1 MKLSE
6 ELIYRGFSAET
17 TISNP
22 MDLDN
27 RKNKKFYWGA
37 DPSADSLTIGNL
49 AALMMCACFVRHGYQ
64 PYLLV
69 GGATGQI
76 GDPKD
81 NGERDLKPLEE
92 VEHNKQCIKKQVEE
106 VISNTTSRLAPAR
119 PSTEVVRQS
128 SSQNEQ
134 QVAHSLD
141 SSDGLLRGSGAHT
154 APVVADDL
162 EVALPN
168 HLDVTMVD
176 NYDWF
181 KDMKYLDFLREVGK
195 AFSMTQLLDR
205 QFVQNRIGEGGSGI
219 SYAEF
224 SYTLIQGYDFLHLYR
239 EYGVDLQLCG
249 ADQYGN
255 CTSGIHLI
263 KRIEGGEADVWSTP
277 LVIDPVTGRKFGK
290 SEGNA
295 IWLASSDNGGGNYTS
310 IFDFYQF
317 WLNQP
322 DEAVEYLIKI
332 YTLLEK
338 EQIEEIL
345 TKHREHPEE
354 RIAQKALARGATE
367 VVHGKNAADAIENLT
382 TVLFNRETNFAE
394 FSEDELLEFAKYL
407 PVEKRGKQL
416 ADILVKNGFA
426 ESKKK
431 AREFILQ
438 GAITVN
444 GEKVKEDITV
454 NQTAMVKKGKNKFL
468 VVK

>member
-6 ELIYRGFSAET
+6 ELIYRGFVAET
-17 TISNP
+17 TI
-22 MDLDN
+22 DDVALLDT
-27 RKNKKFYWGA
+27 RESKKFYWGA

-49 AALMMCACFVRHGYQ
+49 AALMMCACFVRHGYE
-64 PYLLV
+64 PVLLV

-76 GDPKD
+76 GDPKE
-81 NGERDLKPLEE
+81 NGERELKSLDE
-92 VEHNKQCIKKQVEE
+92 VERNKKCIKQQIEK
-106 VISNTTSRLAPAR
+106 VI
-119 PSTEVVRQS
+119 
-128 SSQNEQ
+128 
-134 QVAHSLD
+134 HY
-141 SSDGLLRGSGAHT
+141 
-154 APVVADDL
+154 DDAVL
-162 EVALPN
+162 
-168 HLDVTMVD
+168 VD

-239 EYGVDLQLCG
+239 EYGVSLQLCG

-263 KRIEGGEADVWSTP
+263 RRLENAQADVWSTP

-295 IWLASSDNGGGNYTS
+295 VWLAAADNGGGNYTS
-310 IFDFYQF
+310 VFDFYQF

-322 DEAVEYLIKI
+322 DEAVESLIKI
-332 YTLLEK
+332 YTVMEP
-338 EQIEEIL
+338 EEIDKVL
-345 TKHREHPEE
+345 EQHRAQPEQ
-354 RIAQKALARGATE
+354 RLAQKALAYGVTE
-367 VVHGKNAADAIENLT
+367 VVHGAKAAEAIVNLT
-382 TVLFNRETNFAE
+382 EVLFSRDTDFTQ
-394 FSEDELLEFAKYL
+394 FSEDEILEFAKYL
-407 PVEKRGKQL
+407 PKVQRGVM
-416 ADILVKNGFA
+416 LVDALVDNGLA

-431 AREFILQ
+431 AREFIKQ

-444 GEKVKEDITV
+444 GVKVQEEIV
-454 NQTAMVKKGKNKFL
+454 IEQTAIIKKGKNKFL
-468 VVK
+468 IIE

>member
-6 ELIYRGFSAET
+6 ELIYRGFMAET
-17 TISNP
+17 TIESP
-22 MDLDN
+22 ADLDT
-27 RKNKKFYWGA
+27 RENKKFYWGA

-49 AALMMCACFVRHGYQ
+49 AALMMCACFVRHGYE

-76 GDPKD
+76 GDPKE
-81 NGERDLKPLEE
+81 NSERELKSLDE
-92 VEHNKQCIKKQVEE
+92 VDHNKNCIKSQIE
-106 VISNTTSRLAPAR
+106 R
-119 PSTEVVRQS
+119 VV
-128 SSQNEQ
+128 N
-134 QVAHSLD
+134 
-141 SSDGLLRGSGAHT
+141 SDK
-154 APVVADDL
+154 
-162 EVALPN
+162 
-168 HLDVTMVD
+168 VTMVD

-181 KDMKYLDFLREVGK
+181 RDMKYLDFLREVGK

-263 KRIEGGEADVWSTP
+263 KRLENAQADVWSTP
-277 LVIDPVTGRKFGK
+277 LVIDPITGRKFGK

-317 WLNQP
+317 WLNQA
-322 DEAVEYLIKI
+322 DNGVESLLKI
-332 YTLLEK
+332 YTPYDKETIEDILKQHYEAPEK
-338 EQIEEIL
+338 
-345 TKHREHPEE
+345 
-354 RIAQKALARGATE
+354 RIAQKALARGVTE
-367 VVHGKNAADAIENLT
+367 VVHGLNAAEAIENLT
-382 TVLFNRETNFAE
+382 AMLFSRETDFAE
-394 FSEDELLEFAKYL
+394 FTADEINEFAEYL
-407 PVEKRGKQL
+407 PVVKKGVM
-416 ADILVKNGFA
+416 LVDALVDNGLA

-431 AREFILQ
+431 AREFLGA
-438 GAITVN
+438 GAITIN
-444 GEKVKEDITV
+444 GVKVKDDVKLE
-454 NQTAMVKKGKNKFL
+454 QTSIIKKGKNKFL

>member
-6 ELIYRGFSAET
+6 ELIYRGFVAET
-17 TISNP
+17 TIEKP
-22 MDLDN
+22 EELDN
-27 RKNKKFYWGA
+27 REAKKFYWGA

-49 AALMMCACFVRHGYQ
+49 AALMMCACFVRHGYE
-64 PYLLV
+64 PVLLV

-76 GDPKD
+76 GDPKE
-81 NGERDLKPLEE
+81 NGERELKSLEE
-92 VEHNKQCIKKQVEE
+92 VEHNKQCIKQQIE
-106 VISNTTSRLAPAR
+106 R
-119 PSTEVVRQS
+119 VV
-128 SSQNEQ
+128 N
-134 QVAHSLD
+134 AD
-141 SSDGLLRGSGAHT
+141 N
-154 APVVADDL
+154 VV
-162 EVALPN
+162 
-168 HLDVTMVD
+168 MVD

-205 QFVQNRIGEGGSGI
+205 QFVQNRIGEGGAGI

-239 EYGVDLQLCG
+239 KYGVSLQLCG

-263 KRIEGGEADVWSTP
+263 KRLEDARADVWSTP

-295 IWLASSDNGGGNYTS
+295 VWLASSDNGSGNYTS
-310 IFDFYQF
+310 VFDFYQF

-332 YTLLEK
+332 YTLLEP
-338 EQIEEIL
+338 EEIDEIL
-345 TKHREHPEE
+345 AKHREAPEK
-354 RIAQKALARGATE
+354 RLAQRALARGATE
-367 VVHGKNAADAIENLT
+367 VVHGAEAAEAIENLT
-382 TVLFNRETNFAE
+382 AMLFDKATNFAE
-394 FSEDELLEFAKYL
+394 FSEDEILEFAKYL
-407 PVEKRGKQL
+407 PVEKKGVQL
-416 ADILVKNGFA
+416 IDALISHGLA

-431 AREFILQ
+431 AREFLAA

-444 GEKVKEDITV
+444 GEKVREDV
-454 NQTAMVKKGKNKFL
+454 AVKQTAIVKKGKNKFL
-468 VVK
+468 VIK

>member
-6 ELIYRGFSAET
+6 ELIYRGFKAET
-17 TISNP
+17 TIENIEE
-22 MDLDN
+22 LDT
-27 RKNKKFYWGA
+27 RESKKFYWGA

-49 AALMMCACFVRHGYQ
+49 AALMMCACFVRHGYE

-76 GDPKD
+76 GDPKE
-81 NGERDLKPLEE
+81 NGERDLKSLDE
-92 VEHNKQCIKKQVEE
+92 VEHNKQCIRRQIE
-106 VISNTTSRLAPAR
+106 R
-119 PSTEVVRQS
+119 VV
-128 SSQNEQ
+128 NG
-134 QVAHSLD
+134 AGD
-141 SSDGLLRGSGAHT
+141 GSGRGPQNVLRSKNSGEGEEPAGPEQT
-154 APVVADDL
+154 STL
-162 EVALPN
+162 
-168 HLDVTMVD
+168 TMVD

-239 EYGVDLQLCG
+239 KYGVGLQLCG

-263 KRIEGGEADVWSTP
+263 KRLENGTADVWSTP
-277 LVIDPVTGRKFGK
+277 LIIDPVTGRKFGK

-295 IWLASSDNGGGNYTS
+295 IWLAASDNGSGNYTS

-322 DEAVEYLIKI
+322 DDSVEYLIKI
-332 YTLLEK
+332 YTLLDK

-345 TKHREHPEE
+345 ASHKEAPEK
-354 RIAQKALARGATE
+354 RLAQRALARGVTE
-367 VVHGKNAADAIENLT
+367 VVHGKKAAETIENLIG
-382 TVLFNRETNFAE
+382 VLFNRETNFAE
-394 FSEDELLEFAKYL
+394 FSEDEILEFSKYL
-407 PVEKRGKQL
+407 PVEKKGVM
-416 ADILVKNGFA
+416 LVDALVNNGLA

-431 AREFILQ
+431 AREFIQQ
-438 GAITVN
+438 GAITIN
-444 GEKVKEDITV
+444 GEKIKDDIELK
-454 NQTAMVKKGKNKFL
+454 QTAIIKKGKNKFL
-468 VVK
+468 IVK

>member
-6 ELIYRGFSAET
+6 ELIWRGFKAET
-17 TISNP
+17 TIENP
-22 MDLDN
+22 ANLDT
-27 RKNKKFYWGA
+27 RENKKFYWGA

-49 AALMMCACFVRHGYQ
+49 AALLMCACFVRHGYQ

-76 GDPKD
+76 GDPKE
-81 NGERDLKPLEE
+81 NGERDLKSLDE
-92 VEHNKQCIKKQVEE
+92 VEHNKKCIKEQVER
-106 VISNTTSRLAPAR
+106 IINSNNA
-119 PSTEVVRQS
+119 
-128 SSQNEQ
+128 
-134 QVAHSLD
+134 
-141 SSDGLLRGSGAHT
+141 
-154 APVVADDL
+154 
-162 EVALPN
+162 
-168 HLDVTMVD
+168 TMVD

-181 KDMKYLDFLREVGK
+181 REIKYLDFLREVGK

-239 EYGVDLQLCG
+239 EHGIDLQLCG

-263 KRIEGGEADVWSTP
+263 KRLEEGEADVWSTP

-310 IFDFYQF
+310 VFDFYQF

-322 DEAVEYLIKI
+322 DESVEYLIKI
-332 YTLLEK
+332 YTIYEK
-338 EQIEEIL
+338 EEIEKIL
-345 TKHREHPEE
+345 AEHAKAPEK
-354 RIAQKALARGATE
+354 RIAQRALARGVTE
-367 VVHGKNAADAIENLT
+367 VVHGKPAMEAVENLT
-382 TVLFNRETNFAE
+382 EMLFSRETDFTS
-394 FSEDELLEFAKYL
+394 FSEDEINEFAEYL
-407 PVEKRGKQL
+407 PVVSKG
-416 ADILVKNGFA
+416 ILLVDALVNNGLA

-431 AREFILQ
+431 AREFISQ
-438 GAITVN
+438 GAITIN
-444 GEKVKEDITV
+444 GVKALEDIELK
-454 NQTAMVKKGKNKFL
+454 QTAIIKKGKNKFL